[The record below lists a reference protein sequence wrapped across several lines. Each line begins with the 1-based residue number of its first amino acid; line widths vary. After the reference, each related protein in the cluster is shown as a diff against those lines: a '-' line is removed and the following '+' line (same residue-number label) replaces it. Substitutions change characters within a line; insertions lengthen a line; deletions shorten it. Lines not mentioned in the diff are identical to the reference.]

1 MNKQFAAQIC
11 QSHLSPEKAELGRKP
26 GQECYAGSRLC
37 WVDSTAFRN
46 ALLSAGFH
54 LHIFPE
60 LCTTP
65 GPAAGSLFTSARPQP
80 ASQFEQTGLHLKL
93 NWREVAGNQ
102 EKVFIVGLCCLKTLK
117 LKAVGWKYQCFHA
130 TLSRNLLSL
139 PRPPFLFHILAW
151 DTLLI
156 FKD

>member
-1 MNKQFAAQIC
+1 MNKQFASQIC

-46 ALLSAGFH
+46 ALLSVLYH
-54 LHIFPE
+54 LHILRE
-60 LCTTP
+60 LCTIP
-65 GPAAGSLFTSARPQP
+65 GPAAGSLLTSARPQP

-102 EKVFIVGLCCLKTLK
+102 EKVFIVGLFPED
-117 LKAVGWKYQCFHA
+117 AEVEG
-130 TLSRNLLSL
+130 SRVKISMF
-139 PRPPFLFHILAW
+139 PCYPKQKPSFPSQPPFLFPILAW

>member
-11 QSHLSPEKAELGRKP
+11 QSHFSPEKAGLGRKP
-26 GQECYAGSRLC
+26 GQECYAGSRLG
-37 WVDSTAFRN
+37 WVDSTAS
-46 ALLSAGFH
+46 LCPYH

-65 GPAAGSLFTSARPQP
+65 GPTARSLFTSARSQP
-80 ASQFEQTGLHLKL
+80 ASRYEQTGLHLNL

-102 EKVFIVGLCCLKTLK
+102 EKVFIVGLCFLKMLK
-117 LKAVGWKYQCFHA
+117 LKAVAWKYQCFHA

-139 PRPPFLFHILAW
+139 PQPPSLTFFPFSLSYFGLRY
-151 DTLLI
+151 LVN
-156 FKD
+156 F